1 MRKPGRKSCID
12 KWTFNEQQLHDIYNI
27 CRQVYKGQI
36 SMNEGAD
43 ILYNSFDVKKSTS
56 FKLFNNFILMMML
69 IDMGLPEDKLLE
81 LDERL
86 NVYYLIKVGKEDE
99 E

>member
-1 MRKPGRKSCID
+1 MRKPGRKPEID
-12 KWTFNEQQLHDIYNI
+12 KWTFNEQQIHDIYNV

-43 ILYNSFDVKKSTS
+43 ILQRFDIKKSTS

-81 LDERL
+81 LDKRL

>member
-1 MRKPGRKSCID
+1 MKKPGRKSCID
-12 KWTFNEQQLHDIYNI
+12 KWTFNEDQLHDIYNI
-27 CRQVYKGQI
+27 CRQVHKGQI

-43 ILYNSFDVKKSTS
+43 ILQRFDIKKSTS

-69 IDMGLPEDKLLE
+69 IDMGLSEDKLLE
-81 LDERL
+81 INERL
-86 NVYYLIKVGKEDE
+86 NVYYLIKLGKEDE